1 MEFFNSFPLVSIL
14 SSQCIKNMMM
24 EEVEGQRLNY
34 FPVSEVLGT
43 DFEWEVQE
51 NGSRQSSKERCC
63 GNFREIVPHLG
74 QFYFQQMQ
82 KGRMK
87 MVAMELVPEYPS
99 QNI

>member
-43 DFEWEVQE
+43 DFE
-51 NGSRQSSKERCC
+51 
-63 GNFREIVPHLG
+63 
-74 QFYFQQMQ
+74 
-82 KGRMK
+82 
-87 MVAMELVPEYPS
+87 
-99 QNI
+99 